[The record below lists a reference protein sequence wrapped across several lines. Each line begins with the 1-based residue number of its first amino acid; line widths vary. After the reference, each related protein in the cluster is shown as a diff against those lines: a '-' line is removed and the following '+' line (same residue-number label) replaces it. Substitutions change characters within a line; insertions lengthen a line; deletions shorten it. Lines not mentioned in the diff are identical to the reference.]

1 MTCRPT
7 TRPFN
12 RAHVGVAWMLVA
24 GIVTAAAL
32 LLLAGCAIEP
42 NGTIS
47 PFEGLDHGCQ
57 IEPQSC
63 K

>member
-1 MTCRPT
+1 MIRTIL
-7 TRPFN
+7 
-12 RAHVGVAWMLVA
+12 M
-24 GIVTAAAL
+24 AL
-32 LLLAGCAIEP
+32 LLCGCAIEP

-57 IEPQSC
+57 IDHQSC